1 MITYACIVYHR
12 PYVRKISEK
21 FSNEIKAML
30 EDIGVKIRIAYNTQQ
45 VGKYYSLKVSTNC
58 MNQSW
63 LVYKFTCPGDLN
75 NQYVG
80 EIESQ
85 LFVRI
90 IEHLTPTN
98 SAVFKH
104 IESCAFCA
112 NSNIHSCF

>member
-1 MITYACIVYHR
+1 MYSISQTIRQKDIGEILQWNQSYAR
-12 PYVRKISEK
+12 
-21 FSNEIKAML
+21 N
-30 EDIGVKIRIAYNTQQ
+30 IGVKIRIAYNTQQ
-45 VGKYYSLKVSTNC
+45 VGKYYSLKASTNC

-104 IESCAFCA
+104 IKSCAFCA